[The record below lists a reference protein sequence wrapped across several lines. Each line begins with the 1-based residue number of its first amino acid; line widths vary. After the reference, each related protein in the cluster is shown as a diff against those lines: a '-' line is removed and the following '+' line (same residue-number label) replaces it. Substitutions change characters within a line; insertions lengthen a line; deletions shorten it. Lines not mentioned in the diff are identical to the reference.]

1 MPTYLQCDTTC
12 TTDCGACKGRGV
24 VRQFTGDYAFLS
36 NFYTEPNGLSVE
48 HRFQATKSLD
58 PRVRDEVLL
67 ARTPGAAKRLGSKRG
82 IVTPRP
88 DWEDIKLSVMRDLV
102 AAKFREPELREKL
115 LATGDAYL
123 QEGNRWND
131 TYWGVSLQTG
141 KGRNELGKILMA
153 VREEARRG

>member
-1 MPTYLQCDTTC
+1 MTT
-12 TTDCGACKGRGV
+12 TAVTITEFKGA
-24 VRQFTGDYAFLS
+24 YAFLS
-36 NFYTEPNGLSVE
+36 NFYLEPNGLTAE
-48 HRFQATKSLD
+48 HRFQATKTLD
-58 PRVRDEVLL
+58 PRQRDEVLA
-67 ARTPGAAKRLGSKRG
+67 ARTPGAAKHLGRK
-82 IVTPRP
+82 VALRP

-131 TYWGVSLQTG
+131 RYWGVDIAS
-141 KGRNELGKILMA
+141 GRGENHLGRILMA